1 MVVRIGISVGNSG
14 SKALTL
20 FPLVDYYCLSF
31 FCSFSSSGRAAG
43 SIAIPADD
51 YFLSILSSGDRRA
64 GCVWWSRLLVAILTV
79 EFNES

>member
-20 FPLVDYYCLSF
+20 FPLVVLLLLVIF
-31 FCSFSSSGRAAG
+31 VLFHLLG

-64 GCVWWSRLLVAILTV
+64 GCLWWSRLLVAILTV